1 VAAYK
6 YGCLPGFVPVGLKEL
21 PFYAAGPLPRP
32 PAKVSVPAVPDA
44 GDGTVWGMDGNDKYG
59 DCGVAGID
67 HGFMAAASVVAT
79 LTKETWPTDEDDVDY
94 YLTYT
99 GGKDTGVV
107 LQPFLA
113 YVKLRQFF
121 SHTIQAY
128 APIGVHDVPTLQFAI
143 NAYTFAYTGITVTS
157 AMESASQNN
166 KPWTLGDLF
175 SPVAGGHCVPLVGY
189 DSEYLYCVT
198 WGKVQAISY
207 SLWHHI
213 STEAWAVIP
222 GEFTDTDGRG
232 ISLSALQA
240 DLAKIGS

>member
-6 YGCLPGFVPVGLKEL
+6 YGRNPGFVPVGLKEL

-32 PAKVSVPAVPDA
+32 PAKVPVPAVPDS

-59 DCGVAGID
+59 DCGIAGID

-79 LTKETWPTDEDDVDY
+79 LKKETWPTDDDDVSY
-94 YLTYT
+94 YLAYT

-107 LQPFLA
+107 LAEFLA
-113 YVKLRQFF
+113 YVKLRQFY
-121 SHTIQAY
+121 SHTVQGY
-128 APIGVHDVPTLQFAI
+128 APVGVHDIPTLQFAI

-157 AMESASQNN
+157 AMESAFQNHQ
-166 KPWTLGDLF
+166 PWTLEDLY
-175 SPVAGGHCVPLVGY
+175 SPVAGGHCIPLVGY
-189 DSEYLYCVT
+189 DSNYLYCVT
-198 WGKVQAISY
+198 WGTVQAIAY
-207 SLWHHI
+207 SAWHYI
-213 STEAWAVIP
+213 ASEAWAVIP

-240 DLAKIGS
+240 DLSKLGS